1 MKPVTEKIPKSM
13 LEVAGK
19 PFISHQLAL
28 IKKNNISK
36 VVICASHLGKYIKDY
51 LDNEPIKD
59 LEIKYSFDGDK
70 LLGTGGAIKKAMSL
84 LDENFFIMYGDSY
97 LDTDFQKVDKYFFSE
112 NKSGLMTVFRN
123 NDRYDKSNI
132 EFEDNKIINYNKKD
146 LNENMKFIDYGL
158 GILTAKAFK
167 DFENEMVFDLEQVYR
182 NLLFQNE
189 LLGYEVEERF
199 YEIGSFQGLEET
211 NKYLMTNK
219 N

>member
-1 MKPVTEKIPKSM
+1 
-13 LEVAGK
+13 
-19 PFISHQLAL
+19 
-28 IKKNNISK
+28 
-36 VVICASHLGKYIKDY
+36 DY